1 MSSPPEDNHTPDE
14 NFRNL
19 KIPDAAQAAVCE
31 LLEIAPREFQVGQCI
46 VEDLPV
52 KAIARRLGITPRT
65 VRGHK
70 ESLFAKLHVEGR
82 TGAALRLYRAYLS
95 LSDHKSPEKNDP
107 AEDPGS
113 GSG

>member
-1 MSSPPEDNHTPDE
+1 M
-14 NFRNL
+14 
-19 KIPDAAQAAVCE
+19 IPDAARAAVCE
-31 LLEIAPREFQVGQCI
+31 LLKITRREFQVGQCV